1 MVFKIN
7 RMNEVLPKVTGDKRE
22 KVDKIR
28 VAIILGTIIL
38 TIKITL
44 ILFHI

>member
-1 MVFKIN
+1 
-7 RMNEVLPKVTGDKRE
+7 MNEVLPKVTTGDTRE

-28 VAIILGTIIL
+28 VAILLGTIIL

-44 ILFHI
+44 ILFHM

>member
-1 MVFKIN
+1 
-7 RMNEVLPKVTGDKRE
+7 MNEVLPKVTGDTRK
-22 KVDKIR
+22 KVNKIR
-28 VAIILGTIIL
+28 VVVLLGTIIL